1 MTEIDI
7 ITAELINCF
16 SDLLCIIIIDIKSVI
31 CVGYGK
37 VLWNYATVRG

>member
-7 ITAELINCF
+7 ITAELIKRF
-16 SDLLCIIIIDIKSVI
+16 ADLLCIIINDKISVI
-31 CVGYGK
+31 CFGYGK